1 LDKNGSGA
9 ENSVVANRILAA
21 LAGSVIVLALG
32 GCFGREHPDYDRYE
46 YLYVDGAFQPPYTA
60 FPTGTDRASWKCYDG
75 RVNREY
81 DCTFVRGGWDY
92 YQYIYRRRR

>member
-1 LDKNGSGA
+1 VENG
-9 ENSVVANRILAA
+9 VRANRILAA
-21 LAGSVIVLALG
+21 LAGSVIVLVLG

-60 FPTGTDRASWKCYDG
+60 FPTGTDRANWKCYDG

-92 YQYIYRRRR
+92 YQYVYRRRR